1 MKSIVALVAI
11 TALIT
16 GISHVSSP
24 SLAASVDLDAE
35 LGTEFLD
42 DDLDDNEDDN
52 EAVDMAVD
60 EDLEMPPA
68 EGIATPEQDQE
79 DLDDEAS
86 EVDVDEED
94 LVEGDVN
101 EEDVDPTMD
110 GVDDESAGEGVSAEE

>member
-16 GISHVSSP
+16 GLSYGT
-24 SLAASVDLDAE
+24 SLAQSADPDAE
-35 LGTEFLD
+35 LSAESI
-42 DDLDDNEDDN
+42 EDN